1 MYMADGQITSGSGR
15 QSGEV
20 RGMGDG
26 RNACFELDAH
36 GERAG
41 RLAALRA
48 SVEAGTYRIPST
60 VLAECLM
67 RRMLQSR

>member
-1 MYMADGQITSGSGR
+1 MYMADGQNTGDCGR

-20 RGMGDG
+20 RGMDDG
-26 RNACFELDAH
+26 RTACMELDAH
-36 GERAG
+36 GGRDG

-48 SVEAGTYRIPST
+48 SVQAGTYRIPST